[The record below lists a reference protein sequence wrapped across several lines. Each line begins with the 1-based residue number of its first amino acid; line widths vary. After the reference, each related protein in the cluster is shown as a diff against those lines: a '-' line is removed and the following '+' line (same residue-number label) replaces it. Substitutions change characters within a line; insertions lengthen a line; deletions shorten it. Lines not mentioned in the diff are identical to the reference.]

1 MQSLRSRWI
10 LASVLWTCGLLM
22 LIHMLSLV
30 LMHAFPAMRRLSMVG
45 VIVAALVLMVVGF
58 MAARRSLATFQPLR
72 ERLLAVRRGEA
83 TRVEGVYPSEV
94 QPLIEDL
101 NALLAEREQAVERAQ
116 RTAADL
122 AHELKTPLA
131 LLVQES
137 ERAAAE
143 GNTELAASIGQQA
156 ERMSRQVNYHLAR
169 ARAAAS
175 GARGAAPCPL
185 SPCVEA
191 LLRTMAKL
199 YASQALT
206 FRASVSAD
214 LQVRVQR
221 EDLDEMLGN
230 LLDNACKWARGEV
243 VVSAVRRGAMVEITV
258 EDDGPGLASELR
270 TKVLERGVR
279 ADQSA
284 PGSGLGLAIVRD
296 LTELYGGSIAL
307 EGTHLGGL
315 CARLMLPD
323 VS

>member
-10 LASVLWTCGLLM
+10 VASVLWTCGLLM
-22 LIHMLSLV
+22 LIHMLSLA
-30 LMHAFPAMRRLSMVG
+30 LMHAFPAMRRLSMVS
-45 VIVAALVLMVVGF
+45 VIVAALMLMAAGF

-83 TRVEGVYPSEV
+83 ARVEGVYPSEV
-94 QPLIEDL
+94 RPLIEDL

-131 LLVQES
+131 LLMQES
-137 ERAAAE
+137 ERAAGE

-175 GARGAAPCPL
+175 GTRGAAPCAL
-185 SPCVEA
+185 SPCAEA

-199 YASQALT
+199 YSGRALT
-206 FRASVSAD
+206 FRASVAAEI
-214 LQVRVQR
+214 QVRVRR

-230 LLDNACKWARGEV
+230 LLDNACKWSGGQV
-243 VVSAVRRGAMVEITV
+243 VLSAVKHGAMVEIAV
-258 EDDGPGLASELR
+258 EDDGPGLAPELR
-270 TKVLERGVR
+270 MKVLERGVR

-296 LTELYGGSIAL
+296 LAELYGGGVAL
-307 EGTHLGGL
+307 EGAELGGL
-315 CARLMLPD
+315 RARLTLP
-323 VS
+323 VV

>member
-1 MQSLRSRWI
+1 MQSLRARWI
-10 LASVLWTCGLLM
+10 VASVLWTCGLLM

-30 LMHAFPAMRRLSMVG
+30 LMHVFPSMRRLSMAV
-45 VIVAALVLMVVGF
+45 VIAAGLVLMAVGF
-58 MAARRSLATFQPLR
+58 RFVRRSLATFQPLR

-83 TRVEGVYPSEV
+83 SRVEGVYPTEV
-94 QPLIEDL
+94 QPLIDDL
-101 NALLAEREQAVERAQ
+101 NALLAEREQAVQRAQ

-131 LLVQES
+131 LLMQEA
-137 ERAAAE
+137 ERAAEE
-143 GNTELAASIGQQA
+143 GNAELAASIGQQA

-191 LLRTMAKL
+191 LMRTMAKL
-199 YASQALT
+199 YSGRALT
-206 FRASVSAD
+206 FRTSVAGE

-230 LLDNACKWARGEV
+230 LLDNACKWAGGEV
-243 VVSAVRRGAMVEITV
+243 VLSAVKRGSVVEIAV
-258 EDDGPGLASELR
+258 EDDGPGLAPELR

-296 LTELYGGSIAL
+296 LAELYGGSVAL
-307 EGTHLGGL
+307 DGAQLGGL
-315 CARLMLPD
+315 RARLTLPD
-323 VS
+323 V